1 MMDKDKDV
9 DRTVG
14 GSVGDTFCTAVDLL
28 IVTPSN
34 PSKNFE
40 RKITK
45 IQKKSKKG
53 SSFALMFFVSTKSS
67 LVLTKST
74 RKSR

>member
-1 MMDKDKDV
+1 MMDKDKDGN
-9 DRTVG
+9 RTVG
-14 GSVGDTFCTAVDLL
+14 DTLYSCRIFDGCDTTLEPL
-28 IVTPSN
+28 GILGEKS
-34 PSKNFE
+34 
-40 RKITK
+40 RKY
-45 IQKKSKKG
+45 KKKKEEV

>member
-1 MMDKDKDV
+1 MGTERLV
-9 DRTVG
+9 TP
-14 GSVGDTFCTAVDLL
+14 CTAVEFLMD
-28 IVTPSN
+28 VTPPSN
-34 PSKNFE
+34 PGNLGEKS
-40 RKITK
+40 RKY
-45 IQKKSKKG
+45 KKKVVPKKG